1 MKPPYEITPEILQKI
16 SPATASRDL
25 IKGVES
31 GLLAKTVRIDKY
43 LWAVRLY
50 KTRTLASEACKKG
63 KITVDDMPAKPSRTV
78 TAGDV
83 IKVKKM
89 PVVYSY
95 RVRDPI
101 EKRVGAKIVDQY
113 VENITSQEELQ
124 KLEMQDDFFIKR
136 DRGAGRPTKK
146 ERRLLDDMQDV

>member
-1 MKPPYEITPEILQKI
+1 M
-16 SPATASRDL
+16 
-25 IKGVES
+25 
-31 GLLAKTVRIDKY
+31 AKSVRIDKY

-50 KTRTLASEACKKG
+50 KTRTLATEACKKG
-63 KITVDDMPAKPSRTV
+63 RVSMDDMPAKPSRTV

-83 IKVKKM
+83 IQVRKM

-95 RVRDPI
+95 RVKDPI

-113 VENITSQEELQ
+113 VEDITPQEELQ
-124 KLEMQDDFFIKR
+124 KLEMQDDFFVKR

-146 ERRLLDDMQDV
+146 ERRLLDDISEH

>member
-1 MKPPYEITPEILQKI
+1 MT
-16 SPATASRDL
+16 
-25 IKGVES
+25 
-31 GLLAKTVRIDKY
+31 KTVRIDKY

-50 KTRTLASEACKKG
+50 KTRTLATEACKKG
-63 KITVDDMPAKPSRTV
+63 RVSMDDMPAKPSRTV

-83 IKVKKM
+83 IQVRKM

-95 RVRDPI
+95 RVKDPI

-113 VENITSQEELQ
+113 VEDITPQEELQ
-124 KLEMQDDFFIKR
+124 KLEMQDDFFVKR

-146 ERRLLDDMQDV
+146 ERRLLDDISDTD